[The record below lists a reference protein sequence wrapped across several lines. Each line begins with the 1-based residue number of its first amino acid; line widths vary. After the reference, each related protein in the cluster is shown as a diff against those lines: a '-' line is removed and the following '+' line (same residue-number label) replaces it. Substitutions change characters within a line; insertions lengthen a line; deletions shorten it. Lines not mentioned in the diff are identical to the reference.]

1 MIPQIVLKP
10 INSLT
15 FVAIIF
21 AGFFVS
27 CQDVSE
33 SNDNGD
39 GATNPLLRSA
49 NEIIGFGDL
58 TAANIEDASRI
69 SVEVAEEELAVLKSH
84 TERNFDNTIRA
95 YDKIY
100 NSISKI
106 ILPLDLII
114 EVDPREEIRDAAKK
128 AQAELKDFFYK
139 LDVDEELYGAIST
152 FAESEAA
159 DKLDAVGK
167 RLLSKMLLGYE
178 RAGFGLD
185 AEKRLEIK
193 DLKSSIDRLATDYR
207 GNVAAASSNSIFIS
221 AGDTGGLDSAYLA
234 ARVTEDGGYEIDV
247 SYPSLVPFL
256 KYSTSDSLRRELHM
270 TYSRRAVPENI
281 VILDSILFLRNK
293 LAKIL
298 GYRSYAEYDFVD
310 NMAKTPEIVWDFVNS
325 LKESVKKKAEY
336 DYQLLLDIKSDD
348 IGHPATTIK
357 MWETGYYSQ
366 KLKQQNY
373 QLDERE
379 VKQYFELNS
388 VLNGLFEITQ
398 KVLGLKYSEVDSP
411 NVWHP
416 DVRMFNCY
424 DSESDKLIGRFYL
437 DLYPLENKYSH
448 AAMFTITGGMA
459 LENVGYEMPEAALVC
474 NFPKRQGD
482 EPALMFH
489 GDVETFF
496 HEFGHLLHCMVS
508 TSEFSYLGGP
518 ENVVLDFVEAPSQIY
533 ENWAWNKETLSL
545 FAKHHETG
553 EIIPDEL
560 LDKMLAAKYMNSG
573 VGALRQLFY
582 GTYALTVHD
591 TYVPY
596 GDQNTTQIGYDLRK
610 EITGGEYVDGDQF
623 EASFGHLIGYTAG
636 YYGYM
641 WSKVYAQDMWSVFEE
656 KGPLNKE
663 VGMQYRRKVLEPTGS
678 GDALELVIDFLG
690 REPNNEALLK
700 DLGLE
705 ISVK

>member
-1 MIPQIVLKP
+1 MKPGILKLVNSYLLFVMII
-10 INSLT
+10 
-15 FVAIIF
+15 AAIF
-21 AGFFVS
+21 AG
-27 CQDVSE
+27 CTMTSE
-33 SNDNGD
+33 SDIKD
-39 GATNPLLRSA
+39 SEMVNPLLRGA

-58 TAANIEDASRI
+58 TATNIEDAARI
-69 SVEVAEEELAVLKSH
+69 AIESAEKELTILKNI
-84 TERNFDNTIRA
+84 EKRDFDNTVRA
-95 YDKIY
+95 YDKVF

-114 EVDPREEIRDAAKK
+114 EVDPREDVRNAAKD
-128 AQAELKDFFYK
+128 AQASLKDFFYQ
-139 LDVDEELYGAIST
+139 LDVDVELYDAINAYAQSD
-152 FAESEAA
+152 EVEG
-159 DKLDAVGK
+159 LDQVRK
-167 RLLSKMLLGYE
+167 KLLSKILLGYE

-185 AEKRLEIK
+185 EEKRLEIK
-193 DLKSSIDRLATDYR
+193 SIKSTIDRLSTEYR
-207 GNVAAASSNSIFIS
+207 GNVAAASSNSIIIS
-221 AGDTGGLDSAYLA
+221 ASDTGGLDSAYLA
-234 ARVTEDGGYEIDV
+234 ARVTDDGTYEIDV
-247 SYPSLVPFL
+247 TYPSIVPFL
-256 KYSTSDSLRRELHM
+256 KYSTSDSLRKELHK
-270 TYSRRAVPENI
+270 TYSRRAAPENV
-281 VILDSILFLRNK
+281 VILDSILYLRNK
-293 LAKIL
+293 LANIL

-310 NMAKTPEIVWDFVNS
+310 NMAKTPEVVWEFVNS
-325 LKESVKKKAEY
+325 LKESVREKAEY
-336 DYQLLLDIKSDD
+336 DTRLLLKIKSDE
-348 IGHPATTIK
+348 IGHPATNIEI
-357 MWETGYYSQ
+357 WETSYYSQ

-388 VLNGLFEITQ
+388 VLNGLFDMTQ
-398 KVLGLKYSEVDSP
+398 KVLGLKYTEVDSP

-424 DSESDKLIGRFYL
+424 DAESDKLIGRFYL
-437 DLYPLENKYSH
+437 DLYPRDNKYSH

-459 LENVGYEMPEAALVC
+459 LEDGGYEMPEASLVC
-474 NFPKRQGD
+474 NFPKPQGD

-489 GDVETFF
+489 SDVETFF

-508 TSEFSYLGGP
+508 TSEFAYLGGP

-545 FAKHHETG
+545 FARHHETG
-553 EIIPDEL
+553 EVIPDEL

-573 VGALRQLFY
+573 MGALRQLYY

-596 GDQNTTQIGYDLRK
+596 GDQNTTQLGYDLRT
-610 EITGGEYVDGDQF
+610 EITGHKYVDGDQF

-663 VGMQYRRKVLEPTGS
+663 VGMEYRRKVLEPTGS
-678 GDALELVIDFLG
+678 VDALELVKDFLG